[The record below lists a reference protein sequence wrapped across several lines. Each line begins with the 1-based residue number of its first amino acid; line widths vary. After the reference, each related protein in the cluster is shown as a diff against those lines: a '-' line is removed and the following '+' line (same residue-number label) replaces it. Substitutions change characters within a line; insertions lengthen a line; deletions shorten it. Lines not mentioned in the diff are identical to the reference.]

1 MSCPHCSKVKSP
13 FCPECGAE
21 IEQLTKEQKLAETLH
36 KLFCISNHTD
46 GCSWEYEKTRETGTI
61 HFSYLRVAKEIF
73 KRYTDN
79 DIVVALS
86 ILSFCKKEI

>member
-36 KLFCISNHTD
+36 KLICTCPFECGWPHENDDWSEPSH
-46 GCSWEYEKTRETGTI
+46 KQ
-61 HFSYLRVAKEIF
+61 HLRIATKIF
-73 KRYTDN
+73 KRYTD
-79 DIVVALS
+79 DDVVVALS